1 MDVRQTSE
9 LPVASFFD
17 TIGTRIVRGV
27 EVAMESNIS
36 ILLAFC
42 AGFLSFISPC
52 CLPLYPSFIS
62 YITGITV
69 DEVKKGRTVFQR
81 QALLHTLFFILGF
94 SIVFI
99 ALGLSTSWI
108 GSFFR
113 NEQDLIRQLGGILLA
128 VMGLVMTGLFK
139 MDWMMKTWKLDLKS
153 RPIGYTGSILV
164 GITYAA
170 GWTPCVGPNLTS
182 IIALGMVDPT
192 RALSYTLAYTFG
204 FAIPFFL
211 MTFFISKIKG
221 IVKYSDLLMKIG
233 GGVMILFG
241 ILIYTAKL
249 TVITG
254 VLIKLFGG
262 FIGF

>member
-1 MDVRQTSE
+1 
-9 LPVASFFD
+9 
-17 TIGTRIVRGV
+17 
-27 EVAMESNIS
+27 MEANVT
-36 ILLAFC
+36 ILLAFG

-62 YITGITV
+62 YITGVTI

-81 QALLHTLFFILGF
+81 QALLHTLFFIIGF
-94 SIVFI
+94 SSVFI

-108 GSFFR
+108 GSFFK

-139 MDWMMKTWKLDLKS
+139 MDWMMKTWKVDLKL

-170 GWTPCVGPNLTS
+170 GWTPCVGPILTS
-182 IIALGMVDPT
+182 IITLGVADPT
-192 RALSYTLAYTFG
+192 RALSYTLAYTIG

-211 MTFFISKIKG
+211 MTFFVSKIRG
-221 IVKYSDLLMKIG
+221 ILKYSDLMMKIG
-233 GGVMILFG
+233 GGVMVLFG
-241 ILIYTAKL
+241 ILLYTDQL
-249 TVITG
+249 TIITR
-254 VLIKLFGG
+254 VLINLFGG
-262 FIGF
+262 FTGF